1 MAADKIVPTPAA
13 ADLPSYEISAGGG
26 PIDDTYQV
34 LAITVTHQTN
44 RISEVEIIIMDD
56 DVPKQTFP
64 ASDKAD
70 FLPGNTIE
78 IQAGY
83 HQINK
88 PIFKGTIIKHQIRAM
103 QNEASVLVVTAKH
116 DAYQMT
122 LARKNR
128 IFFKDKK
135 DSDAINTILGDYSL
149 AGTVG
154 STSVTHESL
163 IQFNATDWDF
173 VVMRAEMNKMVAI
186 CDDDKVSV
194 KEIKVEGP
202 KLKLYYGSSIIEF
215 EAEIDP
221 RSAFKSYKLES
232 WDYSSQKM
240 DKADGSGSVKEEGD
254 KSADDLGGA
263 IKYKDMQV
271 NMSNH
276 LADSEGSKIMD
287 SRSIRSKVA
296 KTKGR
301 VKCIGFADIKPGD
314 TLELNGVG
322 QHFSGSAYVSGVRHY
337 ITHGKWETDIQ
348 FGLDYRIHAENFSDI
363 AEKPAS
369 GMLPPVNGLHLAVVT
384 KLQDDPK
391 GEDRIQIKIPLLD
404 EGEKCMWVRISTLD
418 AGHERGSF
426 FRPEIGDEILL
437 GFLND
442 DPRNAIMLGMLNSSA
457 KPAPLKAEDKN
468 DFKGFFTRSK
478 MKIEFDDGKKIM
490 TLWTPAD
497 NLIELDE
504 DKKSITIKDQ
514 NNNKIIMNKDGI
526 EITSIKDIKMTAQ
539 NKITIEA
546 QQEDINITADV
557 GSFTATGTGGAT
569 VTTPQTLTL
578 SGSSIIIG

>member
-1 MAADKIVPTPAA
+1 MASDRLVPTPAP
-13 ADLPSYEISAGGG
+13 ADLPTYKISVGGG
-26 PIDDTYQV
+26 PIDDSYQV
-34 LAITVTHQTN
+34 LAITVTKEVN
-44 RISEVEIIIMDD
+44 RITEAEIIIMDD
-56 DVPKQTFP
+56 DVPNETFP
-64 ASDKAD
+64 TSDKAD
-70 FLPGNTIE
+70 FLPGQTIE

-83 HQINK
+83 HQTNET
-88 PIFKGTIIKHQIRAM
+88 IFKGTIIKHKVKAL
-103 QNEASVLVVTAKH
+103 QNDSSVLIITAKH
-116 DAYQMT
+116 DAYKMT
-122 LARKNR
+122 LSRKNR

-135 DSDAINTILGDYSL
+135 DSDAMNTILGDYGL

-163 IQFNATDWDF
+163 LQFNATDWDF
-173 VVMRAEMNKMVAI
+173 VVMRAEMNKMIAI
-186 CDDDKVSV
+186 CENDKVSV

-202 KLKLYYGSSIIEF
+202 KLKLYFGSSIIEF

-221 RSAFKSYKLES
+221 RSTFKSYKIES
-232 WDYSSQKM
+232 WDYSFQKM
-240 DKADGSGSVKEEGD
+240 NKADGSGSVKEQGD

-263 IKYKDMQV
+263 IHYKDMQV

-287 SRSIRSKVA
+287 SRSVRSKVA
-296 KTKGR
+296 KTRGR
-301 VKCIGFADIKPGD
+301 VKCIGFSGLQPGD
-314 TLELNGVG
+314 TIELNGVG
-322 QHFSGSAYVSGVRHY
+322 KHFNGSAFVSGVRHY
-337 ITHGKWETDIQ
+337 ITHGKWESDIQ
-348 FGLDYRIHAENFSDI
+348 FGLDYRTHAENFNDI

-391 GEDRIQIKIPLLD
+391 GEDRIQIKIPLLSESD
-404 EGEKCMWVRISTLD
+404 EAMWVRISTLD

-497 NLIELDE
+497 NMIELNE

-514 NNNKIIMNKDGI
+514 NNNKIILNEDGI

-546 QQEDINITADV
+546 QQEDINITADT
-557 GSFTATGTGGAT
+557 GSLTASGTGGAT
-569 VTTPQTLTL
+569 ITTPQTLTL